1 MRIQAERNLID
12 LRSFRR
18 SVKQVVYRFNA
29 KPENDQLKVDKDDE
43 IEMPSKD
50 DVLEI
55 DGNKWKVNAVMT
67 TPRREGANSRRD
79 DLFDG

>member
-1 MRIQAERNLID
+1 
-12 LRSFRR
+12 
-18 SVKQVVYRFNA
+18 VVYRFNA

-67 TPRREGANSRRD
+67 TQSLDAKGPIPVVTIYLTVN
-79 DLFDG
+79 